1 MAKATSPLREGI
13 TRGVLFGILIFAPVY
28 LLYYSPQ
35 KKTLEVSRARL
46 AQVEGEL
53 RNAQQ
58 VATTLDD
65 LRRVTERLQMVLAF
79 YEERLPSEEATAG
92 LLEELQSIVTSSGV
106 TLERLE
112 MLPKEVV
119 SNYERLPFKL
129 VVTGGYH
136 DIGKA
141 INNVERGKRFMSV
154 ERIAVKGQGARP
166 ITSEVEVSTFSFLE
180 ART

>member
-1 MAKATSPLREGI
+1 MAKGANPLREGI

-35 KKTLEVSRARL
+35 TKALEISRSRL
-46 AQVEGEL
+46 AQVQGEL
-53 RNAQQ
+53 RNARQ
-58 VATTLDD
+58 VATTLED
-65 LRRVTERLQMVLAF
+65 LRRVTERLQMVLVF
-79 YEERLPSEEATAG
+79 YEERLPSEEAAAG
-92 LLEELQSIVTSSGV
+92 LLEELQSIVTASGV

-119 SNYERLPFKL
+119 SSYERLPFKL

-141 INNVERGKRFMSV
+141 INSIERGKRFMNV
-154 ERIAVKGQGARP
+154 EKIAVKGEGVRP
-166 ITSEVEVSTFSFLE
+166 ITSELEVSTFRFLE